1 MNTAQIKAYIAWV
14 NAQLKKRSDGTRQV
28 TDLKVDMH
36 NGVALVDL
44 IDIVAGKHLEG
55 ITRDPAS
62 TDEMIANVEEVI
74 HFMTLS
80 KIKMHHTAAKDIV
93 DGNMKSIM
101 RLILALAAHFKPNS
115 VRQTAQYDKNMGQG
129 RLQSVAGIAQGAA
142 AALADARRDAASIVH
157 HPRRPRQL
165 VGSHRDFSHRSS
177 GTGSDSDHS
186 HQMARFEQP
195 VQRGHIVGANSN
207 GSPTVTSRSSPV
219 MTLGG
224 VASPQGVQRCLNFGA
239 ADQKSDTEVTSQPSE
254 TGDSCELEQ
263 LRVEHAG
270 LQDELDMVNR
280 SLHRLQQLLLS
291 GQPVDGEEIC
301 CSGSGEPALPAEG
314 STADE
319 EVVILRS
326 KLQQS
331 EAVCV
336 ELRRELSQV
345 KNECLHLHGTKEGLQ
360 QRLSQEHHSFLV
372 MKAEL
377 LKAGFSQQNLET
389 LKADLEQRME
399 EKDRLILNLRRELA
413 RQHREME
420 EVKVQCHMSE
430 KEKETAK
437 ASLRCQIEDLQ
448 GRLRQVTETETS
460 LSSRVTSQDRKMARL
475 QDKILRSEPNKS
487 STRPSSVPSIH
498 STGSDDLQLVRD
510 SLRCLRTSLP
520 SGEPQLQA
528 IDVLE
533 QSISSLVERLHVTE
547 QSSHTSDE
555 GRDSSCRRFNY
566 DSTGDARRS
575 PITPRQ
581 DFSLQRLDQSET
593 NGNVSTKVLYFTDR
607 TVTPFMCTIPKR
619 LGEVRLRDIYSLFD
633 KHGSYRYHFK
643 TLDPEF
649 GTVKEEITHEDD
661 IVPGWEG
668 KIVAWIEE
676 DHG

>member
-1 MNTAQIKAYIAWV
+1 MDMNTAQIKAYIAWV
-14 NAQLKKRSDGTRQV
+14 NAQLKKRSDGTQQV

-36 NGVALVDL
+36 DGVALVDL

-55 ITRDPAS
+55 INRDPSSA
-62 TDEMIANVEEVI
+62 DEMLANVEQVI

-80 KIKMHHTAAKDIV
+80 KIKMHHTAARDIV
-93 DGNMKSIM
+93 EGNMKSIM

-115 VRQTAQYDKNMGQG
+115 VRQTAQYDKVTSHVH
-129 RLQSVAGIAQGAA
+129 LQSVAGIAQGAA

-165 VGSHRDFSHRSS
+165 AGCHRDFGHRSS

-186 HQMARFEQP
+186 HP
-195 VQRGHIVGANSN
+195 
-207 GSPTVTSRSSPV
+207 
-219 MTLGG
+219 
-224 VASPQGVQRCLNFGA
+224 GVQRCLDFGA
-239 ADQKSDTEVTSQPSE
+239 AECSDPKSDAELSVRSSE
-254 TGDSCELEQ
+254 AGDSGELEQ
-263 LRVEHAG
+263 LRAEHTG
-270 LQDELDMVNR
+270 LKEELDLVNR

-291 GQPVDGEEIC
+291 GQPVSGEEAC
-301 CSGSGEPALPAEG
+301 CSGSGEPVLPAEG

-331 EAVCV
+331 EAVCH

-345 KNECLHLHGTKEGLQ
+345 KNECLQLHGTKEGLQ
-360 QRLSQEHHSFLV
+360 QRLSEEHHSFLV

-399 EKDRLILNLRRELA
+399 EKERLIMNLRRELA

-437 ASLRCQIEDLQ
+437 VSLRSQIEDLQ
-448 GRLRQVTETETS
+448 RRLRQVTETEAS

-475 QDKILRSEPNKS
+475 QDKILQSQPDRS
-487 STRPSSVPSIH
+487 STRPSSAPSTH
-498 STGSDDLQLVRD
+498 STGSDDLQLVRE

-555 GRDSSCRRFNY
+555 ARDGGCRRFNY

-593 NGNVSTKVLYFTDR
+593 NGNISTKVLYFTDR

-619 LGEVRLRDIYSLFD
+619 LGEIRLRDICSLFD